1 MMTTSSRLL
10 ALPIPGESFLL
21 LRHNK
26 NILVD
31 GGYSAHTLSAA
42 LQSKAVNVDQLDIV
56 VCTHADRDHA
66 GGLVDLLDKSSIKVK
81 EFWLPGAWIDG
92 MPVLLKNPK
101 SVVDALDRELERQ
114 IADAALSDD
123 DSYESFEEQQFYR
136 IAQMKAEKRD
146 AARDWL
152 RVAGHDDE
160 AGYPD
165 MQWLQQL
172 VESEDQDVAVDINT
186 NVFRNK
192 CRVFRRKADRL
203 QWHSHWVRLGIETI
217 KTAERI
223 RAIALQALRHGVPVR
238 WFDFQTFAKTRYA
251 SGGVAGVLEPI
262 NAVEVMPT
270 QEMPPVAAWFAYLTP
285 VNEESLV
292 FKSPG
297 DEDGGYMHCDILFT
311 ADSPLGD
318 GVGYQRSF
326 LEPAKGS
333 CRFAI
338 VTAPHH
344 GSESNAMAYKYVEN
358 VYHVLLWLRAGG
370 DKRHP
375 GETFRKLPPEN
386 RACTHCP
393 KAGNTRQ
400 FAEVMIGQSLWPLL
414 RVNSRFCGCGW

>member
-1 MMTTSSRLL
+1 MMTTISSLL

-21 LRHNK
+21 QRHNK

-31 GGYSAHTLSAA
+31 GGYNAHALSTA

-92 MPVLLKNPK
+92 LPTLLNNPK
-101 SVVDALDRELERQ
+101 SVVDALAIELEHH
-114 IADAALSDD
+114 IADTVFSND

-136 IAQMKAEKRD
+136 IAQMKIEQRD

-152 RVAGHDDE
+152 RVVGHDDE
-160 AGYPD
+160 VEYPG

-172 VESEDQDVAVDINT
+172 TESEDQEVAVDIDT

-192 CRVFRRKADRL
+192 CRTFRRKGDRL

-223 RAIALQALRHGVPVR
+223 RNIALQALRHGVPVR
-238 WFDFQTFAKTRYA
+238 WFDFQTFAIARHA
-251 SGGVAGVLEPI
+251 SGGVVGVLEPI
-262 NAVEVMPT
+262 NAVEVVPLHNI
-270 QEMPPVAAWFAYLTP
+270 PAVAAWFAYLTP
-285 VNEESLV
+285 INEESLV

-297 DEDGGYMHCDILFT
+297 NDDNCFSRCDILFT

-318 GVGYQRSF
+318 GVGYQNSF
-326 LEPAKGS
+326 LQPTNNE

-344 GSESNAMAYKYVEN
+344 GSESNAIAYEHVEN
-358 VYHVLLWLRAGG
+358 VYQVLLWLRAGG
-370 DKRHP
+370 DSRHP
-375 GETFRKLPPEN
+375 GKTFKGLQPEF

-393 KAGNTRQ
+393 KVGNTRQ
-400 FAEVMIGQSLWPLL
+400 FAEVMIGQSPWPLL
-414 RVNSRFCGCGW
+414 RVNSRYCGCGW